1 MTRTDYREWITDDGL
16 LMIESWARD
25 GLTDE
30 QIANNIGCAYSTLK
44 EWKKKYSA
52 VSAALKKGKRPID
65 FEVENAL
72 LKNALGFKYT
82 EEEMYKDDD
91 GKMRVRKVNR
101 YQKPDTTA
109 QIFWLKNRKPEI
121 WRDRQNIDVQN
132 NIKFEDSNARFRKY
146 LRELDGGENGDGGMG
161 QDSSE

>member
-1 MTRTDYREWITDDGL
+1 MARADYREWITEDGL

-25 GLTDE
+25 GLTEE
-30 QIANNIGCAYSTLK
+30 QIANNIGCATSTFR

-82 EEEMYKDDD
+82 EEEIYKDDD
-91 GKMRVRKVNR
+91 GNTRVKKVNR

-109 QIFWLKNRKPEI
+109 QIFWLKNRKPKL
-121 WRDRQNIDVQN
+121 WRDAYKQDVELVEKVD
-132 NIKFEDSNARFRKY
+132 IKELENKYNKY
-146 LRELDGGENGDGGMG
+146 LDDLGAEE
-161 QDSSE
+161 